1 MRIGV
6 FCSGGDAPGMNANVR
21 AVVRAGVSRGHEV
34 VGIRHGYQG
43 ILDEDFHV
51 NAAGRPL
58 MTARCVSNII
68 QRGGTMLRSSRS
80 DEFRTEAGRKKAADI
95 LIRHG
100 IDGLVACGGDG
111 TLRGAMAL
119 AEVWPGRIIG
129 TPGTIDNDLNG
140 TDYTIGF
147 HTAVATAVDAV
158 DKLRDTAESHE
169 RLFLVEVMGRRSG
182 FIALYTA
189 LAAAAEIAAVPETK
203 TDYRA
208 IHEHLCELKKRGK
221 RSIIVVV
228 AEGDESGGAEKLRLE
243 LEKLQCPFS
252 TRSVNLG
259 HVLRG
264 GSPAVADRLLA
275 SRTGDFAV
283 RALLE
288 GKTGLMAG
296 EIDGKLVLTP
306 LAEATT
312 GVKQVPGDLL
322 ELLKTMSQ

>member
-6 FCSGGDAPGMNANVR
+6 FCSGGDAPGMNANLR

-43 ILDEDFHV
+43 ILNEDFHV
-51 NAAGRPL
+51 NAAGQSL
-58 MTARCVSNII
+58 MTARCVSNIM
-68 QRGGTMLRSSRS
+68 QRGGTILRSSRS
-80 DEFRTEAGRKKAADI
+80 DEFRTLAGRQKAAEV
-95 LIRHG
+95 LNRQK

-111 TLRGAMAL
+111 TFRGAMAL
-119 AEVWPGRIIG
+119 ADLWPGLLIG
-129 TPGTIDNDLNG
+129 TPGTIDNDLIG

-169 RLFLVEVMGRRSG
+169 RLFLVEVMGRHSG

-189 LAAAAEIAAVPETK
+189 LAAAAEVAAVPETT

-208 IHEHLCELKKRGK
+208 IHEHLCELKRRGK
-221 RSIIVVV
+221 RSIIVIV
-228 AEGDESGGAEKLRLE
+228 AEGDDSGGAEKLRVE

-264 GSPAVADRLLA
+264 GSPVVADRLLA
-275 SRTGDFAV
+275 SRTGEFAV
-283 RALLE
+283 RALTE
-288 GKTGLMAG
+288 GKTGAMAG
-296 EIDGKLVLTP
+296 EIDGNLVLTP
-306 LAEATT
+306 FAEATA
-312 GVKQVPGDLL
+312 GVKQVPKDLL
-322 ELLKTMSQ
+322 DLLDTMSQ

>member
-6 FCSGGDAPGMNANVR
+6 LCSGGDAPGMNANVR
-21 AVVRAGVSRGHEV
+21 AVVRAAVSRGHEV

-43 ILDEDFHV
+43 LLEEDFHV
-51 NAAGRPL
+51 NSAGRQL

-68 QRGGTMLRSSRS
+68 QRGGTILRSSRS
-80 DEFRTEAGRKKAADI
+80 DEFRTEAGRKKAAEI
-95 LIRHG
+95 LTRHK
-100 IDGLVACGGDG
+100 IEGLVACGGDG
-111 TLRGAMAL
+111 TFRGAIAL
-119 AEVWPGRIIG
+119 AKVWPGQVIG
-129 TPGTIDNDLNG
+129 TPGTIDNDLIG

-169 RLFLVEVMGRRSG
+169 RLFLVEVMGRHSG

-203 TDYRA
+203 TDYRV
-208 IHEHLCELKKRGK
+208 IHDHLCELKKRGK

-264 GSPAVADRLLA
+264 GSPVVADRLLA
-275 SRTGDFAV
+275 SRTGEFAV
-283 RALLE
+283 RALWE
-288 GKTGLMAG
+288 GKTGAMAG
-296 EIDGKLVLTP
+296 EIDGKLVLTSFSQ
-306 LAEATT
+306 ATA
-312 GVKQVPGDLL
+312 GVKQVPDDLL
-322 ELLKTMSQ
+322 ELLKTMSH